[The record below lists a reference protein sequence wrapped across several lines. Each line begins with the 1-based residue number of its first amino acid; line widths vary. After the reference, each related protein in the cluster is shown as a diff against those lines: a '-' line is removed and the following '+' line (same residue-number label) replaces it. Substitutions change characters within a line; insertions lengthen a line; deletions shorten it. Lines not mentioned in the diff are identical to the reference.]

1 MLPKI
6 KNKWIK
12 RAILVSLSVFLIA
25 GGLLIG
31 LAVHETNKLKV
42 ISEQL
47 YHQRE
52 EKFKT
57 SPDILDA
64 MLLMKRSWERAE
76 YKKTLGYA
84 EYCTKNGID
93 STKRGWFVHVLM
105 ASAYSKTGNQ
115 ESACS
120 QANLAVTLAQRDHI
134 PDENL
139 KEYGTKEILERC
151 SKGLTKP

>member
-1 MLPKI
+1 MPPKI

-25 GGLLIG
+25 GGLLVG
-31 LAVHETNKLKV
+31 FAVRETNKLKA
-42 ISEQL
+42 ISGQL

-52 EKFKT
+52 EKFKA
-57 SPDILDA
+57 SPDILDG
-64 MLLMKRSWERAE
+64 MLLMQRSWERAE

-84 EYCTKNGID
+84 EYCTKAGID
-93 STKRGWFVHVLM
+93 GTKRGWFVHVLM

-134 PDENL
+134 PDESL
-139 KEYGTKEILERC
+139 KEYGMKEILDSC
-151 SKGLTKP
+151 TKGVAKP